1 MTVDVHGPAEAIV
14 TEVAGLAPELAG
26 AKKGQ
31 GSKPLASASER
42 FTSYDVDAFEVPGGR
57 EENWRFTPM
66 RRLHGL
72 HDGSAAFD
80 GTAADRRRRRSRG
93 RPSRR
98 SAATIPGSVR
108 AAFRPTGSPP
118 RPGRP
123 SVKPP

>member
-1 MTVDVHGPAEAIV
+1 MTVEN
-14 TEVAGLAPELAG
+14 VAGLAPELAG

-66 RRLHGL
+66 RRLRGL

-80 GTAADRRRRRSRG
+80 GTARISVSAHSRNRLLSTSG
-93 RPSRR
+93 FKNTFNRCTHCTS
-98 SAATIPGSVR
+98 SWL
-108 AAFRPTGSPP
+108 
-118 RPGRP
+118 
-123 SVKPP
+123 